1 MQAIGGFMKIK
12 AKLSFTFLAIVLIPL
27 LSGMVFLYQ
36 SMGVSVR
43 EMQEA
48 SGHRYTDT
56 IRDRLV
62 AYFDKWKTTVDALSR
77 MPAVQEQDWLT
88 IKKALAPVSQK
99 YPEARA
105 FAMSTVDGHYW
116 YEPIEGNPA
125 LNYLVSDDDTDPNA
139 KPKNLSHLAW
149 HKNVVV
155 DNPHN
160 QDKQTVSDMYIAVA
174 EKIKLMAISS
184 AIRKNDT
191 GEVIGAF
198 CISMSTDTLNH
209 QADVMLSDFQSLF
222 DINSLLIITSNDKDI
237 MYLYQYDPTAKEYRN
252 YSTDPLKID
261 ATADLPTD
269 VKNTIL
275 NMQKTNSTMDTFK
288 WNKKSAYIFHSSAEG
303 TPYDVYL
310 LTPESTLLGVMSTIK
325 IITVMLA
332 LIISIIVILA
342 SIYISGQF
350 TKPILQIGTALNQLS
365 SGTGDLGFRMDTSR
379 QDEVGELGKSFNKF
393 MEARY
398 DLISSIATES
408 NKMGATSATL
418 KTRVDDISVDL
429 HSITSAISQLHM
441 KVEEQ
446 SHSCTETMGTVEQI
460 TKNINNLTNQI
471 SSQSSSVEE
480 SSAAIHQMVASINA
494 ISTNLEKA
502 SASYTELHTASTEGK
517 DSINTVQ
524 ELVHNVSNQS
534 SRLLAT
540 NKVIDTIASQTNL
553 LAMNA
558 AIEAAHAGESGKGFS
573 VVATEIRKLAEDS
586 ASQSKIIA
594 NELKGIVA
602 SIDSIVIATAKADSL
617 FDSVANKIDVANNL
631 VQQVSL
637 AMNEQNAG
645 SRQVLIALE
654 NMQQITH
661 NIHNSSQEMN
671 TGTDVILNEMK
682 HLNKLTQEVQGNSS
696 KISQAAGTIN
706 ESIGII
712 SNNTVQNDEAVHVL
726 HGLTKKYK
734 L

>member
-1 MQAIGGFMKIK
+1 
-12 AKLSFTFLAIVLIPL
+12 
-27 LSGMVFLYQ
+27 
-36 SMGVSVR
+36 
-43 EMQEA
+43 
-48 SGHRYTDT
+48 
-56 IRDRLV
+56 
-62 AYFDKWKTTVDALSR
+62 
-77 MPAVQEQDWLT
+77 
-88 IKKALAPVSQK
+88 
-99 YPEARA
+99 
-105 FAMSTVDGHYW
+105 
-116 YEPIEGNPA
+116 
-125 LNYLVSDDDTDPNA
+125 
-139 KPKNLSHLAW
+139 
-149 HKNVVV
+149 
-155 DNPHN
+155 
-160 QDKQTVSDMYIAVA
+160 
-174 EKIKLMAISS
+174 
-184 AIRKNDT
+184 
-191 GEVIGAF
+191 
-198 CISMSTDTLNH
+198 
-209 QADVMLSDFQSLF
+209 
-222 DINSLLIITSNDKDI
+222 
-237 MYLYQYDPTAKEYRN
+237 
-252 YSTDPLKID
+252 
-261 ATADLPTD
+261 
-269 VKNTIL
+269 
-275 NMQKTNSTMDTFK
+275 
-288 WNKKSAYIFHSSAEG
+288 
-303 TPYDVYL
+303 
-310 LTPESTLLGVMSTIK
+310 
-325 IITVMLA
+325 
-332 LIISIIVILA
+332 
-342 SIYISGQF
+342 
-350 TKPILQIGTALNQLS
+350 
-365 SGTGDLGFRMDTSR
+365 
-379 QDEVGELGKSFNKF
+379 
-393 MEARY
+393 
-398 DLISSIATES
+398 
-408 NKMGATSATL
+408 
-418 KTRVDDISVDL
+418 
-429 HSITSAISQLHM
+429 
-441 KVEEQ
+441 
-446 SHSCTETMGTVEQI
+446 
-460 TKNINNLTNQI
+460 
-471 SSQSSSVEE
+471 
-480 SSAAIHQMVASINA
+480 MVASINA
-494 ISTNLEKA
+494 ISNNLEKA

-602 SIDSIVIATAKADSL
+602 SIDSIVTATAKADSI

-712 SNNTVQNDEAVHVL
+712 SNNTIQNDEAVHVL